1 MTIELAASKPR
12 ETTSAAAGLRL
23 LCLLPS
29 IPLGGMERAVIRVV
43 QELRERGASVHF
55 AAERRW
61 GVDVQRAID
70 AIGATW
76 TGVSQPASFGR
87 PRTLA
92 EARAQVVSLVV
103 TRGEF
108 ERVCQGFGANALLVG
123 NVNVA
128 FFARDLARRCG
139 ASAFR
144 IPNPPI
150 LDLST
155 AKGRALQ
162 SMWRAVA
169 GSFDHLVCNSAYT
182 ARRVAEIVG
191 DDAKVRLIRNF
202 APAPRP
208 NPTSP
213 APRFASGRRYVI
225 YLGQV
230 SEAKGVG
237 VLIDAAR
244 IVTARCA
251 DVDVIIAGAGVWR
264 DAFADEARARVEDAG
279 LQRRI
284 VFCGP
289 VEDVPGLLAQ
299 GHVHVCPSLSPG
311 DSFPNVILDAK
322 QAGLPSI
329 VFPTAGLPE
338 AVRDGVDGIVAAAAT
353 ADALSAAL
361 LDLLDDEPRRARM
374 AAAARASLA
383 AFDADTLSEQWLN
396 LFLKRA

>member
-1 MTIELAASKPR
+1 MTLELAGKQR
-12 ETTSAAAGLRL
+12 EAPSDAADLRL

-29 IPLGGMERAVIRVV
+29 IPLGGMERAAIRVV
-43 QELRERGASVHF
+43 QHLRERGASVHF

-61 GVDVQRAID
+61 GVEVQRAID
-70 AIGATW
+70 AIGASW

-92 EARAQVVSLVV
+92 EARAQALSLVV

-108 ERVCQGFGANALLVG
+108 ERVYKRFGANALLVG
-123 NVNVA
+123 NINVA
-128 FFARDLARRCG
+128 FFARDLATRCG

-150 LDLST
+150 LDPSSV
-155 AKGRALQ
+155 KGRVRR
-162 SMWRAVA
+162 SMWRAVEE
-169 GSFDHLVCNSAYT
+169 SFDHLVCNSAYT
-182 ARRVAEIVG
+182 AHQVAAIVG
-191 DDAKVRLIRNF
+191 DDAKIKLIRNF
-202 APAPRP
+202 APAPRTGATP
-208 NPTSP
+208 P
-213 APRFASGRRYVI
+213 APRLSGERRYVI

-230 SEAKGVG
+230 SKAKGVG

-244 IVTARCA
+244 IVTAHCA
-251 DVDVIIAGAGVWR
+251 DVHFIIAGAGVWR
-264 DAFADEARARVEDAG
+264 DAFTDEARARVESAG
-279 LQRRI
+279 LQDRI

-289 VEDVPGLLAQ
+289 VEDVPALLAQ
-299 GHVHVCPSLSPG
+299 GHVHVCPSISPG

-338 AVRDGVDGIVAAAAT
+338 AVVDGVDGTIAAAPT
-353 ADALSAAL
+353 ADALSAAI
-361 LDLLDDEPRRARM
+361 LDILHDEPRRARM
-374 AAAARASLA
+374 ALAARASLS
-383 AFDADTLSEQWLN
+383 AFDADVLTDQWLN